1 MEDIRR
7 ILAVSWMTQYCQ
19 RTVHYAVSL
28 AAKYGA
34 ELSVIHVIDTLWRQ
48 GWNLP
53 TMSLA
58 EERRKAMERIKAEL
72 DNIIDGE
79 TKGGVK
85 IKKIIK
91 EGDPVEEILKFIG
104 EEKIDLVILRTH
116 EEGRIERFLIGGSND
131 ALIRKMPCSIFLVKN
146 ELEPE
151 AAWVI
156 APVTKDYPG
165 KIRLTSDVKMRYL
178 FSSGIFLLN
187 V

>member
-34 ELSVIHVIDTLWRQ
+34 ELSVIHVIDTLWTQ

-53 TMSLA
+53 MMSPA
-58 EERRKAMERIKAEL
+58 EEHKKDMERIKAKL
-72 DNIIDGE
+72 DGIIGSE
-79 TKGGVK
+79 TNGGVK

-91 EGDPVEEILKFIG
+91 EGDPVEEILKVIG
-104 EEKIDLVILRTH
+104 EERIDLTILRAH
-116 EEGRIERFLIGGSND
+116 EQGRIEHFLVGSSND
-131 ALIRKMPCSIFLVKN
+131 AIIRKMPCSIFLVKK

-151 AAWVI
+151 AA
-156 APVTKDYPG
+156 
-165 KIRLTSDVKMRYL
+165 
-178 FSSGIFLLN
+178 
-187 V
+187 